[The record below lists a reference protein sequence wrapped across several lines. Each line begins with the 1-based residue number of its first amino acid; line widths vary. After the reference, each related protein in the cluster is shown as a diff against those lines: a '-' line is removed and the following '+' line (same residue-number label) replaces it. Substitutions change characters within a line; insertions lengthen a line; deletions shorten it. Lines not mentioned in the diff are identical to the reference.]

1 MGALPLW
8 RKKAIDLLMNQDGKV
23 TARDLLAFFFS
34 NNREAFNYF
43 AFRFGQPRHL
53 VALSFASIIRQ
64 PSKPILDLACGFGH
78 ITRSLTLRVGGQP
91 VFGSDESFRGLY
103 LAKHWIAPD
112 ATYVCCSADAGLP
125 FADGS
130 FEAVFCSDA
139 FHYFISK
146 KPVVQELKR
155 LTRQSGLIILSWV
168 HNAQF
173 RMPHD
178 GLPLPPQ
185 GYQELFADMPSRMV
199 PDDHVLG
206 RYLKKHGPA
215 LSQPTDFTLLAKAP
229 LLSIVASPRQNL
241 FQDYGPFT
249 DWPHAE
255 GRLRVNPLFREQQ
268 GDRNGGVI
276 LRRTYPSAFYEA
288 DHAESNNY
296 LPERVELERQIMDDP
311 ERFRRTPVIDQLI
324 AQCVVLSMPDGYQ

>member
-1 MGALPLW
+1 
-8 RKKAIDLLMNQDGKV
+8 
-23 TARDLLAFFFS
+23 
-34 NNREAFNYF
+34 
-43 AFRFGQPRHL
+43 
-53 VALSFASIIRQ
+53 
-64 PSKPILDLACGFGH
+64 
-78 ITRSLTLRVGGQP
+78 
-91 VFGSDESFRGLY
+91 
-103 LAKHWIAPD
+103 
-112 ATYVCCSADAGLP
+112 LP

-296 LPERVELERQIMDDP
+296 LPERVELERQIMDDSSHRSIDRAVCRP
-311 ERFRRTPVIDQLI
+311 EHAGRLSMKSFRRSSVDHRLKYATGLFSVRHGGNISDKLDWKWWQKGSFYKNRQTPWESCLRCSITSEK
-324 AQCVVLSMPDGYQ
+324 VVTPRALPVER